1 MMQIDII
8 SCQPGLL
15 NSPLNHSILKKAQ
28 EKKIVKIKIHD
39 LKEYSLDKHKKVD
52 DYAFGGGGGM
62 VLQIEPI
69 YRCIEKLKKEK
80 KYDDIIYMTP
90 DGDKLNQNISNQ
102 LSLRKNIII
111 LCGHYKGIDERIRK
125 HIITKEISI
134 GDYVLTGGE
143 LPAAVLIDSILRL
156 IPGVINNE
164 SAALSDSFQ
173 DNLLGCPNYTRPAN
187 FNGWEVPKILLSGD
201 KNKIDEWRIKE
212 SFKNTKSKRPDI
224 LK

>member
-8 SCQPGLL
+8 SCQPDLL

-28 EKKIVKIKIHD
+28 EKNLVKIKIHD
-39 LKEYSLDKHKKVD
+39 LKNYSLDKHKKVD

-69 YRCIEKLKKEK
+69 YRCIEKLIKEK
-80 KYDDIIYMTP
+80 EYDDIIYMTP

-102 LSLRKNIII
+102 LSLKKNLII

-125 HIITKEISI
+125 YIITKEISI

-173 DNLLGCPNYTRPAN
+173 DNLLGSPNYTRPAN
-187 FNGWEVPKILLSGD
+187 FNGWKVPKVLLSGD
-201 KNKIDEWRIKE
+201 KKKVDEWRIKK
-212 SFKNTKSKRPDI
+212 SYNNTKSKRPDI

>member
-8 SCQPGLL
+8 SCQPDLL
-15 NSPLNHSILKKAQ
+15 NSPLNHSILRKAQ
-28 EKKIVKIKIHD
+28 EKKLVKIKIHD